1 MTNQAK
7 VQVFYVR
14 SDFQARVALVHGAVN
29 WFFGSLICHR
39 QGCILLL
46 LTHGL
51 IEHVRGWRQPYGQ
64 LEELRTVKLLDLI
77 LQVGQ
82 FVFH

>member
-7 VQVFYVR
+7 VQVFDIRV
-14 SDFQARVALVHGAVN
+14 DFQAGVALVHGAVSC
-29 WFFGSLICHR
+29 FFGSLICHC
-39 QGCILLL
+39 QGCSLLL

-51 IEHVRGWRQPYGQ
+51 IEHVRGWCQPYGQ
-64 LEELRTVKLLDLI
+64 LEALRTVKLLDLI